1 MYKKVFPVI
10 FFLAVAL
17 SAISQNYVTLHED
30 CNFQGKSYY
39 LEAGNHRLYQMKI
52 GNDRLSSIQIPFGFK
67 VTIYAD
73 DNFSGISKTFTE
85 NVTCLEPEWNNMAS
99 SIVVENTNYQP
110 GNLSDY
116 VVFYNDCYS
125 KGFSRS
131 LRPGIYKGTD
141 LGELKNNISS
151 FNIFGN
157 LRVRVF
163 INNENAS
170 GYYNTFES
178 AQSCLGNSYNDKI
191 SSLVIEYKPYI
202 PGNIPGGGISTLNE
216 KFASFYAEC
225 NYGGNAIRLMP
236 GYYSGEK
243 LGILKYGIASL
254 QIPSRLRVKAFVNN
268 DNLYGESILLMENV
282 SCLDNNLKNRIGSLV
297 VEEKEGGIFNGDN
310 NPPVIGTVLL
320 FADGNYRGQSS
331 SLLPGT
337 YSTMEKAGGFPD
349 NALSSLQV
357 AVGFKVILYEFENF
371 RGKSYTI
378 TESKSGF
385 SFSNWND
392 KTSSIAV
399 YRN

>member
-170 GYYNTFES
+170 GYYNNFDS
-178 AQSCLGNSYNDKI
+178 DQSCLGNSYNDKI
-191 SSLVIEYKPYI
+191 SSLVIEYKPDL
-202 PGNIPGGGISTLNE
+202 PGNTTGLSNG
-216 KFASFYAEC
+216 KFATFYAEC
-225 NYGGNAIRLMP
+225 SYSGNALRLMP

-243 LGILKYGIASL
+243 LGLLKYSIASVE
-254 QIPSRLRVKAFVNN
+254 IPAHLRVKVFINN
-268 DNLYGESILLMENV
+268 DNLNGQSATLSENS
-282 SCLDNNLKNRIGSLV
+282 SCLDYNLRNKIGSLV
-297 VEEKEGGIFNGDN
+297 VEEKEGGNYGGGN
-310 NPPVIGTVLL
+310 NLPVTETVMIYSD
-320 FADGNYRGQSS
+320 ANYRGQSVS
-331 SLLPGT
+331 VLPGT
-337 YSTMEKAGGFPD
+337 YTTMALAGGFPD
-349 NALSSLQV
+349 NALSSIKV
-357 AVGFKVILYEFENF
+357 PSGFRVVLYESENF
-371 RGKSYTI
+371 RGKSFTI
-378 TESKSGF
+378 SESRSGF
-385 SFSNWND
+385 TAAWND
-392 KTSSIAV
+392 KISSFVV